1 MEEALGIVL
10 SISFSVAYIP
20 QIVKMIRRKSSK
32 DVSLIMLLINALG
45 YYCGL
50 GYVLLKSVDAYWLV
64 FNYTAGFIMTFLC
77 IIVWGIYRRYD
88 KNEVKEIQGWIK
100 KKAGK
105 RRI

>member
-50 GYVLLKSVDAYWLV
+50 GYVLLKGVDAYWLV
-64 FNYTAGFIMTFLC
+64 FNYTAGFIMPFL
-77 IIVWGIYRRYD
+77 
-88 KNEVKEIQGWIK
+88 
-100 KKAGK
+100 
-105 RRI
+105 

>member
-20 QIVKMIRRKSSK
+20 QIVKMIGRKSSK

-50 GYVLLKSVDAYWLV
+50 GYVLLKGVDAYWLV

-77 IIVWGIYRRYD
+77 ILVWGIYRRYD
-88 KNEVKEIQGWIK
+88 KNEVKEVQGWIK
-100 KKAGK
+100 KKVGK
-105 RRI
+105 HRI

>member
-50 GYVLLKSVDAYWLV
+50 GYVLLKGVDAYWFV

-77 IIVWGIYRRYD
+77 IVVWGIYRRYD